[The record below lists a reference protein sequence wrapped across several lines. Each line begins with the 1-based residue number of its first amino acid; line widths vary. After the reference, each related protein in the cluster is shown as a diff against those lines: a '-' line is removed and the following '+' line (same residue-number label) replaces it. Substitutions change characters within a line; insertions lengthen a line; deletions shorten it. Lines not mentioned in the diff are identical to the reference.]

1 MTKENS
7 TYTGFTEAR
16 ARANKK
22 YISQFAEVKIRMA
35 PARRDEVRDHAS
47 RMGESMNAFL
57 SRAISETMERD
68 KLENPST
75 FATKP

>member
-22 YISQFAEVKIRMA
+22 YISQFAEIKIRMS

>member
-22 YISQFAEVKIRMA
+22 YISQFAEIKIRMS

-47 RMGESMNAFL
+47 RMCESMNAFL